1 VKHRTKALQELILS
15 TPALG
20 EQQQSPP
27 GDEITVSDILGREVA
42 PVEELIPGW
51 LEKGIPTFLAG
62 VGGVHKSRLALQWA
76 LCLNAGAQLW
86 GVGEGLKG
94 FRDSKPA
101 ATMVYCAAED
111 DANELARRAQAI
123 TRRLKLPKPK
133 QGMFWPC
140 KDAALVIHARECRG
154 CATSLSVTLVCTHVA
169 YTVTRSTDDTSA
181 IQSDPFRY
189 VVSPR
194 GRARLGE
201 GGRAV
206 RLVTWC
212 SWLCRGVV
220 VWGRGWFVLWRCV
233 AS

>member
-1 VKHRTKALQELILS
+1 MKHRTKALQELILS

-42 PVEELIPGW
+42 PVEELIPGR

-86 GVGEGLKG
+86 GIGEGLKG
-94 FRDSKPA
+94 LRDSKPA

-123 TRRLKLPKPK
+123 TRTLKLPKPK

-140 KDAALVIHARECRG
+140 KDAALVIMHESAEVALHLCQSRWSARMWR
-154 CATSLSVTLVCTHVA
+154 TPLRVRPTTRQRFNPIRFVTLYRRVA
-169 YTVTRSTDDTSA
+169 GQDWAS
-181 IQSDPFRY
+181 
-189 VVSPR
+189 
-194 GRARLGE
+194 
-201 GGRAV
+201 
-206 RLVTWC
+206 
-212 SWLCRGVV
+212 
-220 VWGRGWFVLWRCV
+220 V
-233 AS
+233 AAPCAW